1 MAEEK
6 ENAEGQEQQDGK
18 AAEDSQR
25 RSSTELDSEGLALDE
40 DLKENAAEEKTDDT
54 QKEIPQKK
62 RRGKREYILISV
74 SLLLVVIMISGG
86 VFIWARYFTSDKGV
100 ALNYSRGYEYELK
113 PFFVPLAKAESGK
126 FLRVNMIIELADKR
140 SSKQI
145 VKRIEGIRGSI
156 LNILINASPK
166 NIESSQGKE
175 VLAEEITST
184 INLLLG
190 EEIVK
195 GVFFNEALVV

>member
-6 ENAEGQEQQDGK
+6 ENTGGKEQQDDK
-18 AAEDSQR
+18 AAEDSTG
-25 RSSTELDSEGLALDE
+25 RSSTELDSEGLGTEEILEAD
-40 DLKENAAEEKTDDT
+40 AAEEKTDDT
-54 QKEIPQKK
+54 QKETSQKK
-62 RRGKREYILISV
+62 KGRKREYVLMSV
-74 SLLLVVIMISGG
+74 SLLLVVIVISGG
-86 VFIWARYFTSDKGV
+86 AFIWARYFASNEGL
-100 ALNYSRGYEYELK
+100 ALNSSRGYEYELK
-113 PFFVPLAKAESGK
+113 PFFVPLAKAESRK
-126 FLRVNMIIELADKR
+126 FLRVNMIIELPDKR

-145 VKRIEGIRGSI
+145 AKRIKEVRGSI
-156 LNILINASPK
+156 LSILINAPPK

-190 EEIVK
+190 EEVVK

>member
-1 MAEEK
+1 
-6 ENAEGQEQQDGK
+6 
-18 AAEDSQR
+18 
-25 RSSTELDSEGLALDE
+25 
-40 DLKENAAEEKTDDT
+40 
-54 QKEIPQKK
+54 
-62 RRGKREYILISV
+62 
-74 SLLLVVIMISGG
+74 LLLVVIMISGG
-86 VFIWARYFTSDKGV
+86 VFIWARYFTSDKGL
-100 ALNYSRGYEYELK
+100 APNSSRGYEYELK

-145 VKRIEGIRGSI
+145 VKRIEGVRGSI
-156 LNILINASPK
+156 LNILINVSPK

-195 GVFFNEALVV
+195 GVFFNEVLVV

>member
-6 ENAEGQEQQDGK
+6 KNAEGQEQQDGK

-62 RRGKREYILISV
+62 KRGREYILISV

-86 VFIWARYFTSDKGV
+86 VFIWARYFTSDKGL
-100 ALNYSRGYEYELK
+100 ALNSSRGYEYELK
-113 PFFVPLAKAESGK
+113 PFFVPLAKAESKK

-145 VKRIEGIRGSI
+145 VKRIEGVRGSI

-195 GVFFNEALVV
+195 GVFFNEVLVV